1 MAKKIKS
8 LKIKLIDKF
17 GSGSVFDWDWKLTI
31 IDRTKRPFKKKTI
44 SRTQMVG
51 TDIKNPISD
60 IDDYIEWYH
69 CVDDRTKYYN
79 ETE

>member
-1 MAKKIKS
+1 
-8 LKIKLIDKF
+8 
-17 GSGSVFDWDWKLTI
+17 
-31 IDRTKRPFKKKTI
+31 
-44 SRTQMVG
+44 MVG

>member
-8 LKIKLIDKF
+8 LKIKLVDKF